1 MGSKIGTT
9 RLYRTRGRTVFVA
22 SGNECPR
29 INMTDGKTLRV
40 RDDYSTGFRAS
51 KKIFKAVF
59 G

>member
-9 RLYRTRGRTVFVA
+9 RLYKTGGRTVFVA
-22 SGNECPR
+22 SGTSCPR
-29 INMTDGKTLRV
+29 INMTAGKTLRV

-51 KKIFKAVF
+51 KRIFKAVF